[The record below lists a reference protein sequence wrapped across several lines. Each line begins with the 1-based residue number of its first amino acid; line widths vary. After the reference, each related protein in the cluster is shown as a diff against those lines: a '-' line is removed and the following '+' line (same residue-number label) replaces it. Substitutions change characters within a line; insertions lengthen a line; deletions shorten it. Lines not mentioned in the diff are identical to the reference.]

1 MAVLIPRTGQPA
13 DPHPLILAALSV
25 TALGLAWLLLRHR
38 EAFLIPRRR

>member
-1 MAVLIPRTGQPA
+1 MIPRTGQPA
-13 DPHPLILAALSV
+13 DPHPLTLASLTL